1 MLVQLK
7 LCHTISIHFTSR
19 QIDVEI
25 ILQVNLVSHH
35 LLLM

>member
-7 LCHTISIHFTSR
+7 LYHTISIHFTSR
-19 QIDVEI
+19 QIDVET
-25 ILQVNLVSHH
+25 ILQVNLVLHH